1 MGHNKATEKDPA
13 INATDFLAS
22 DITLTNVDFVNNTK
36 TGSGGA
42 VYAYGKANAHMTG
55 GSFDGNSVTETQENG
70 QAHGGAMVV
79 KSGTWTFENVAFNNN
94 VAKATGDKAIA
105 TGGAILVDHTTGI
118 QDNGSNSVGK
128 VILIFQR
135 T

>member
-1 MGHNKATEKDPA
+1 
-13 INATDFLAS
+13 
-22 DITLTNVDFVNNTK
+22 
-36 TGSGGA
+36 
-42 VYAYGKANAHMTG
+42 
-55 GSFDGNSVTETQENG
+55 
-70 QAHGGAMVV
+70 MVV

-128 VILIFQR
+128 VIFDISKDMTYSGNRVESERL
-135 T
+135 